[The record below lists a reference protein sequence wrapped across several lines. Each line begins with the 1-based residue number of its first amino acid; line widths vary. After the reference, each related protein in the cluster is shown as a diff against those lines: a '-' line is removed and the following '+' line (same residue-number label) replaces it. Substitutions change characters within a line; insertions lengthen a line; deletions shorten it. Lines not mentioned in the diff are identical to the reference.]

1 MVALR
6 AVPRGRA
13 PAIGHLAVGLTAL
26 ALVAGP
32 AAAASG
38 GAQRTTRR
46 AAPAGAATPPRE
58 ATPRHPA
65 TPPARTA
72 TPPRVAPAAANVVAA
87 RHWAAG
93 RLGEVSFA
101 VMDTAGRLHGR
112 HMTRVA
118 PSASLVKV
126 MLLVAWLRTHRALD
140 PASRARLAAMVRAS
154 DNDAAHAVHAV
165 VGDAGLRAVG
175 RAAGM
180 RGLVVGHG
188 LFETGVTA
196 ADQARLF
203 SRLDALVPAH
213 DHAFADDLLR
223 TIVPEQTWGIP
234 RAARPDLDVLF
245 KGGWR
250 RGVVHQAALLR
261 QGARRIAIC
270 VLTTG
275 SPSMA
280 YGVAT
285 IEGVARRLLGR
296 PVVHVAPVPLRI
308 SNLARGGPR

>member
-1 MVALR
+1 
-6 AVPRGRA
+6 
-13 PAIGHLAVGLTAL
+13 
-26 ALVAGP
+26 
-32 AAAASG
+32 
-38 GAQRTTRR
+38 
-46 AAPAGAATPPRE
+46 
-58 ATPRHPA
+58 
-65 TPPARTA
+65 
-72 TPPRVAPAAANVVAA
+72 
-87 RHWAAG
+87 
-93 RLGEVSFA
+93 
-101 VMDTAGRLHGR
+101 
-112 HMTRVA
+112 
-118 PSASLVKV
+118 
-126 MLLVAWLRTHRALD
+126 
-140 PASRARLAAMVRAS
+140 MVRAS

-180 RGLVVGHG
+180 RGLVVEHG

-275 SPSMA
+275 SPSLA